1 MADYDI
7 GEAFNRIQDELI
19 SSMIRNMSHH
29 RKLEKAEGIEYAQW
43 QAEQL
48 QALNEYIQN
57 NQSRFKKPY
66 KLMDKEINKA
76 IRAAYKEGRMNEEIK
91 ILKAIKKGYNIKR
104 PNKAMQAEF
113 FTINERSLNA
123 MLDEINTSVHNVQTA
138 ILRRADDEYR
148 KALFNSQVYF
158 ESGAASLTQAVDMA
172 TKDMLARGLSCVQ
185 YRNGRMVGAA
195 EYAEMA
201 LRTSITRAYLK
212 GQAAMRDEWGINT
225 VLVNKRIR
233 ACPKCI
239 KWVNK
244 VYYDD
249 VWGNSKIPDDK
260 YPRLSEAIAGGL
272 YHPNCKDIHTTYFEG
287 ITNIPPPLT
296 EEEIR
301 ESEAEYK
308 REQHEKYIQRNIDKY
323 KRMEKGSLEPE
334 NKERY
339 KQLKKK
345 WQSEKKTFGTVDNSA
360 ESGIINLE
368 IDEFVPCLQD
378 KRTGQILETEVAR
391 LYQKDLKKYNVNN
404 NWNDDWSKRPND
416 EEIFGLFIKGKDE
429 LQGLISLRYERGGT
443 YIASA
448 STAPHNNKQLVGEN
462 QKYIG
467 VGGHLFALAVEQ
479 SLKNGGY
486 GTIYGYATNEKVLE
500 HYMKKFGA
508 YNIPVRHEYQFVIDG
523 ENAQKLIDIYNYER
537 R

>member
-7 GEAFNRIQDELI
+7 GKAFNRIQDELI

-201 LRTSITRAYLK
+201 LRTAITRAYLK
-212 GQAAMRDEWGINT
+212 GQAGMRDEWGINT
-225 VLVNKRIR
+225 VLVNKRSR

-249 VWGNSKIPDDK
+249 VWGNLKIPDDK

-272 YHPNCKDIHTTYFEG
+272 YHPRCKDIHTTYFEG

-323 KRMEKGSLEPE
+323 KRMEKGTLEPE
-334 NKERY
+334 KKERY

-345 WQSEKKTFGTVDNSA
+345 WQGEKKAFKNIDNSA
-360 ESGIINLE
+360 ESGIINYAKVNDLFNFN
-368 IDEFVPCLQD
+368 IDEVENIKPQD
-378 KRTGQILETEVAR
+378 ILDDLSTSIIGQET
-391 LYQKDLKKYNVNN
+391 L
-404 NWNDDWSKRPND
+404 
-416 EEIFGLFIKGKDE
+416 
-429 LQGLISLRYERGGT
+429 
-443 YIASA
+443 
-448 STAPHNNKQLVGEN
+448 
-462 QKYIG
+462 KYIENLPQMPKLNYTDVADG
-467 VGGHLFALAVEQ
+467 IRAEEQNGAITVYIKNCKDIKTATCSLIHECIHRKYGIGHSQWAESQCVSAEILHRRNRTYLTMDEKRMIIRAVKDVYPEYNWRKGGFV
-479 SLKNGGY
+479 NG
-486 GTIYGYATNEKVLE
+486 
-500 HYMKKFGA
+500 
-508 YNIPVRHEYQFVIDG
+508 
-523 ENAQKLIDIYNYER
+523 R
-537 R
+537 RK